1 MLTDP
6 SALRVLACDISR
18 RPDSAPALAALAA
31 SVRRIESRGHDL
43 VIDFDAE
50 AESALAVVV
59 AAERLC
65 CAQLGWQLEQP
76 TRLRVVGSELQL
88 ELVAR
93 LLGSAERKRG

>member
-1 MLTDP
+1 MTDP
-6 SALRVLACDISR
+6 SAVRVLACDMSR
-18 RPDSAPALAALAA
+18 RPHGAPALAALAA
-31 SVRRIESRGHDL
+31 AVRRIESRGHDL

-50 AESALAVVV
+50 AESALADVV

-65 CAQLGWQLEQP
+65 CAQLGWELEQR

-93 LLGSAERKRG
+93 LLGSAERKPG